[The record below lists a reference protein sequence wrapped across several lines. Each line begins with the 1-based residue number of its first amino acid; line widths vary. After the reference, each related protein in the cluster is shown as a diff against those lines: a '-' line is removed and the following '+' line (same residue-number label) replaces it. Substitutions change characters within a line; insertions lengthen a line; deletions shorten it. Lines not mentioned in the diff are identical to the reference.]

1 MSSDWNNELNLQFTV
16 VAVPSLYVPVSGP
29 KIFLAGSIDKVK
41 GKKKNWREQ
50 ITNYIHDSW
59 FDSEDNTDHI
69 TIYSPRREDDKWDA
83 DMEVEQAAW
92 DMAML
97 TTADYI
103 ILHLTGD
110 TVSPV
115 SLLEL
120 GIFMNSPKMYVSA
133 DSSYKRKR
141 IVELYMANFCDN
153 KIDGS
158 LVDSVTEIKNHWL
171 NKTRSN

>member
-1 MSSDWNNELNLQFTV
+1 MSSEWNNELNLQFTI

-29 KIFLAGSIDKVK
+29 KIFLAGSIDRTK
-41 GKKKNWREQ
+41 GRNWREE
-50 ITNYIHDSW
+50 ITDYIQESW
-59 FDSEDNTDHI
+59 FESEFNTDHI
-69 TIYSPRREDDKWDA
+69 TIYSPRRADDKWKP

-92 DMAML
+92 DMSML
-97 TTADYI
+97 SMADYI

-120 GIFMNSPKMYVSA
+120 GIFMKSPKLYVSV

-141 IVELYMANFCDN
+141 IVELYTANYCDN

-158 LVDSVTEIKNHWL
+158 LVDSVSEIKNHWL
-171 NKTRSN
+171 NKLRSD